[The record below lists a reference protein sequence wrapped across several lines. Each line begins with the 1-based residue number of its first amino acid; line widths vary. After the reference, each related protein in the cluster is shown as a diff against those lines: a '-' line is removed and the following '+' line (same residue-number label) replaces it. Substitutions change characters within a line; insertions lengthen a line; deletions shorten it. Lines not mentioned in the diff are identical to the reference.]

1 MTLNELYFFIKNLLQ
16 GSAQTDNPALLAR
29 RITTL
34 ISGYSTTD
42 IAAHPDAI
50 VNNATREDVEQIINR
65 VKNNEPL
72 EYIFNNASFLDLELY
87 TNSSVLVPRPE
98 TEELAMMISNN
109 LNNQSNKKILDIGT
123 GSGCIPIYLALH
135 NTDNQYFA
143 CDISDNA
150 IATAKQNA
158 QKYNLNNIEIFSADI
173 FNYQSNSILNN
184 AVFDIIVSN
193 PPYVADSEKALMQP
207 NVLDYEPHTALF
219 VPDNDPLIYYKK
231 ISEYAAAHLSPAGK
245 LYFEI
250 NERFGKETAET
261 MQQFGFKDVSI
272 HQDLFGKDRMAEGT
286 KA

>member
-1 MTLNELYFFIKNLLQ
+1 MFAK
-16 GSAQTDNPALLAR
+16 
-29 RITTL
+29 
-34 ISGYSTTD
+34 
-42 IAAHPDAI
+42 
-50 VNNATREDVEQIINR
+50 
-65 VKNNEPL
+65 
-72 EYIFNNASFLDLELY
+72 YIFNNASFLDLELY

-98 TEELAMMISNN
+98 ADELAIMISNY

-123 GSGCIPIYLALH
+123 GSGCIPTYLALH